1 MLRPGF
7 SDALRF
13 CLILFS
19 MPTHPSSLPPRD
31 SRRWRRAAHRSY
43 SANSSENRSYLWL
56 LVATVAVVLSV
67 IGGLVFRSLATDGA
81 PGQSS
86 AFEQRP

>member
-1 MLRPGF
+1 
-7 SDALRF
+7 
-13 CLILFS
+13 

-67 IGGLVFRSLATDGA
+67 VGTLVFRSLVSDGTLS
-81 PGQSS
+81 QSA

>member
-1 MLRPGF
+1 
-7 SDALRF
+7 
-13 CLILFS
+13 

-43 SANSSENRSYLWL
+43 FINNTENRSYLWL

-67 IGGLVFRSLATDGA
+67 VGALVFRSLVSDGTL
-81 PGQSS
+81 GQSA

>member
-1 MLRPGF
+1 MWRPGF
-7 SDALRF
+7 SVTLRF
-13 CLILFS
+13 CLILFPV
-19 MPTHPSSLPPRD
+19 PTHPPTRD

-43 SANSSENRSYLWL
+43 FINNTENRSYLWL

-67 IGGLVFRSLATDGA
+67 VGALVFRSLVSDGTLD
-81 PGQSS
+81 QSA